1 MQKYNIKSPKIQI
14 QIQRAQILDLTRD
27 FFKKRGF
34 LEVQTPILT
43 KDISTEPYIDPVPVK
58 FFDDKNKIYRGY
70 LITSPE
76 YSLKKLLALGFDKIF
91 EITKAFRQKEALG
104 GLHNPEFTILEWYRT
119 HTDYHQ
125 IMKDTEELVYDLVK
139 KLHHHPYFFYQGQKI
154 DVSLPWLRISV
165 KQVFKKYARINLD
178 KTRSLKYFQTIV
190 KHKEYHL
197 PKTCG
202 WNDLFYLIFL
212 NEIEPQLPKDKAIIL
227 YDYPLPQA
235 ALAKRKNKKS
245 FYAERFETYI
255 GGMEISNA
263 FSELLDWQEQLKRLK
278 EDQKLRKRLK
288 KEFINIDKTF
298 IQALK
303 LGIPASGG
311 NALGIDRLQ
320 MLLLDIKD
328 IDDLLMFSAKQ
339 MFKNWKLKI
348 KN

>member
-1 MQKYNIKSPKIQI
+1 MKKIKTIKKIQI
-14 QIQRAQILDLTRD
+14 KRARILDLIRN
-27 FFKKRGF
+27 FFKKRSF
-34 LEVQTPILT
+34 LEIQTPILT

-58 FFDDKNKIYRGY
+58 FSNDKNKIYHGY

-76 YSLKKLLALGFDKIF
+76 YSLKKLLSLGFDKIF
-91 EITKAFRQKEALG
+91 EITKAFRQKEAFG

-119 HTDYHQ
+119 HANYHH
-125 IMKDTEELVYDLVK
+125 IMKDTEELVYNLVK

-154 DVSLPWLRISV
+154 DVSLPWLKISV
-165 KQVFKKYARINLD
+165 KQAFKKYARIDLD
-178 KTRSLKYFQTIV
+178 KTRNLQYFKTII
-190 KHKEYHL
+190 KQRGYHL
-197 PKTCG
+197 SKNCD

-245 FYAERFETYI
+245 FYVERFETYV

-278 EDQKLRKRLK
+278 DDQKLRKRFK

-298 IQALK
+298 INALK
-303 LGIPASGG
+303 SGIPPTAG

-328 IDDLLMFSAKQ
+328 IDDLLLFPVKKMFNS
-339 MFKNWKLKI
+339 
-348 KN
+348 

>member
-1 MQKYNIKSPKIQI
+1 MKKIKKVKEIQI
-14 QIQRAQILDLTRD
+14 KRAQILDLIRD

-34 LEVQTPILT
+34 LEIQTPILT
-43 KDISTEPYIDPVPVK
+43 KDISTEPYIDPIPVK
-58 FFDDKNKIYRGY
+58 FFDDKNKTYLGY

-91 EITKAFRQKEALG
+91 EITKVFRQREAFG
-104 GLHNPEFTILEWYRT
+104 GLHNPEFTLLEWYRT
-119 HTDYHQ
+119 QANYRH

-139 KLHHHPYFFYQGQKI
+139 KLHHHSYFFYQGQKI

-165 KQVFKKYARINLD
+165 KQAFKKYARMNLD
-178 KTRSLKYFQTIV
+178 KTRDLQYFKTIAKQKDYQGLKNYD
-190 KHKEYHL
+190 
-197 PKTCG
+197 

-212 NEIEPQLPKDKAIIL
+212 NEIEPQLPKDRAIIL

-245 FYAERFETYI
+245 FYAERFEAYV
-255 GGMEISNA
+255 GGLEIANA
-263 FSELLDWQEQLKRLK
+263 FSELLDWREQLKRLK
-278 EDQKLRKRLK
+278 EDQILRKKLH
-288 KEFINIDKTF
+288 KEKISIDRSF

-303 LGIPASGG
+303 LGIPPSGG

-328 IDDLLMFSAKQ
+328 IDDLLPFPAKQ
-339 MFKNWKLKI
+339 MFKN
-348 KN
+348 

>member
-1 MQKYNIKSPKIQI
+1 MKKIKKIKDIQI
-14 QIQRAQILDLTRD
+14 KRAKILDLIRN

-58 FFDDKNKIYRGY
+58 FSDDKNKIYHGY

-91 EITKAFRQKEALG
+91 EITKAFRQKEDLG

-119 HTDYHQ
+119 HADYRH

-139 KLHHHPYFFYQGQKI
+139 KFHYHPYFFYQGQKI
-154 DVSLPWLRISV
+154 DVSLPWLRMSI
-165 KQVFKKYARINLD
+165 KQAFKKYAKIDLD
-178 KTRSLKYFQTIV
+178 KTCNLQYFKTII
-190 KHKEYHL
+190 KQRDYHFS
-197 PKTCG
+197 KNYD

-212 NEIEPQLPKDKAIIL
+212 NEIEPQLPKDRAIIL

-235 ALAKRKNKKS
+235 ALAKRKNKKG

-263 FSELLDWQEQLKRLK
+263 FSELLNWREQLKRLR
-278 EDQKLRKRLK
+278 EDQKVRKRLK

-303 LGIPASGG
+303 SGIPPTAG
-311 NALGIDRLQ
+311 NALGIERLQ

-328 IDDLLMFSAKQ
+328 IDDLLPFPAKQ
-339 MFKNWKLKI
+339 MFKN
-348 KN
+348 

>member
-1 MQKYNIKSPKIQI
+1 MKKIKKIKEIQI
-14 QIQRAQILDLTRD
+14 KRAQILDLIRN
-27 FFKKRGF
+27 FFKKRCF
-34 LEVQTPILT
+34 LEIQTPILT
-43 KDISTEPYIDPVPVK
+43 KDISTEPYIDPMPVK
-58 FFDDKNKIYRGY
+58 FSDDKNKIYHGY

-91 EITKAFRQKEALG
+91 EITKAFRQKEAFG
-104 GLHNPEFTILEWYRT
+104 GLHNPEFSILEWYRT
-119 HTDYHQ
+119 HADYRH

-139 KLHHHPYFFYQGQKI
+139 KLHHHPYFFYQRQKI

-165 KQVFKKYARINLD
+165 KQAFKKYAKINLD
-178 KTRSLKYFQTIV
+178 KTNNLNSFKKISRQRCYGIDPAFNGAS
-190 KHKEYHL
+190 
-197 PKTCG
+197 

-235 ALAKRKNKKS
+235 ALAKRKNKKG

-263 FSELLDWQEQLKRLK
+263 FSELLNWREQLKRLK
-278 EDQKLRKRLK
+278 EDQKVRKRLK
-288 KEFINIDKTF
+288 KEFINIDKTL

-303 LGIPASGG
+303 SGILPTAG

-328 IDDLLMFSAKQ
+328 IDDLLPFPAKQ
-339 MFKNWKLKI
+339 MFKN
-348 KN
+348 